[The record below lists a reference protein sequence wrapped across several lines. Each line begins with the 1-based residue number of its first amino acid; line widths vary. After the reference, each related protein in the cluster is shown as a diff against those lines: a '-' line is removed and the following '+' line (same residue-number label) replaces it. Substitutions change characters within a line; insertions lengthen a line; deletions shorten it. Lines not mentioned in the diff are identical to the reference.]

1 MKTLSI
7 IIPAYNEEK
16 TILQVLDRIYKVNFK
31 YSTKLQVIIVDDF
44 STDHTVSLVN
54 NYQKENP
61 DRTIV
66 LLKNNRNKGKG
77 ACIIKGIEAVNGE
90 IVLIQDA
97 DLEYHPDDYPS
108 LLAPIE
114 DGVADVV
121 LGSRFISH
129 KPHRVLFFWH
139 SMGNKFI
146 TFLSN
151 MMTNLNLTDV
161 ECGYKVFSNEIIKQI
176 KLREQRFGIEPEII
190 AKLTAIPNI
199 RIYEVGVSYYG
210 RTYAEGKKIGIID
223 GFRALYCIMKYSIF
237 KK

>member
-16 TILQVLDRIYKVNFK
+16 TILQVLDRIYNVTFQNPIQ
-31 YSTKLQVIIVDDF
+31 LQVIIVDDC
-44 STDHTVSLVN
+44 STDQTVSLLN
-54 NYQKENP
+54 TYQQENT
-61 DRTIV
+61 DRTIQ
-66 LLKNNRNKGKG
+66 LLQNTKNKGKG
-77 ACIIKGIEAVNGE
+77 ACIIKGIAAVSGE

-97 DLEYHPDDYPS
+97 DLEYHPNDYPM
-108 LLAPIE
+108 LLAPFE
-114 DGVADVV
+114 EGVADVV

-139 SMGNKFI
+139 SMANKFI

-161 ECGYKVFSNEIIKQI
+161 ECGYKLISTAFLKQI
-176 KLREQRFGIEPEII
+176 ELKEQRFGIEPELV
-190 AKLTAIPNI
+190 AKLAAINQI

-210 RTYAEGKKIGIID
+210 RTYAEGKKIGIKD
-223 GFRALYCIMKYSIF
+223 GFRALYCIMKYSFF
-237 KK
+237 K